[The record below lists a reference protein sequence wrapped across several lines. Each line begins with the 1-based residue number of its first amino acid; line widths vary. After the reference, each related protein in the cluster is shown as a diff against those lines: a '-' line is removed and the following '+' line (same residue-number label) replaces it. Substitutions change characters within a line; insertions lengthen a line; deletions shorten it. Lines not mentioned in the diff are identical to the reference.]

1 MTLQT
6 LVDMQ
11 AKTFDRKEGPH
22 VIQASSLVLCG
33 YILGRRALIFFFLTP
48 PGECGSSGDCFP
60 LAHNR
65 AKPE

>member
-11 AKTFDRKEGPH
+11 TKTFDRKEGPH

-33 YILGRRALIFFFLTP
+33 YILGRRALIFFFFDTSW
-48 PGECGSSGDCFP
+48 GMRIE
-60 LAHNR
+60 R
-65 AKPE
+65 